1 MLYIIQ
7 LTFFLFI
14 YPIFFSTK
22 SSLQSMSSLPPPLPV
37 ETELPDDDD
46 LEEPSSNLSDA
57 KINSTHP
64 QPIRPSSAL
73 SLPSCS
79 SAPDIDLT
87 RPPSSLS
94 ESYVET
100 GPLSVTPGKPSSK
113 QPTPTQNNHQFSTPA
128 KPKRRRMNS
137 DENSLSGFEAFL
149 SKELAAASKE
159 REALVAAAAAA
170 AAAAAQQKEK
180 QDECDRLGIEMA
192 EGVRYFTDPF
202 QRAVVMQEL
211 RSVIFNR
218 RFNPPVNP
226 RQNAS
231 QQQKT
236 TSQPDKSNEQ
246 PAAPTVH
253 RNILQPLPAATNVPT
268 QFDTDSMSSYGTGD
282 LFRRSMNLIS

>member
-1 MLYIIQ
+1 
-7 LTFFLFI
+7 
-14 YPIFFSTK
+14 
-22 SSLQSMSSLPPPLPV
+22 MSSLPPPLPA

-46 LEEPSSNLSDA
+46 LEPSSNLSDT

-64 QPIRPSSAL
+64 QPIRPTSAL

-79 SAPDIDLT
+79 SAPDSDLT

-100 GPLSVTPGKPSSK
+100 GPLSVTPGKPSPK

-202 QRAVVMQEL
+202 QRAVVMQIG
-211 RSVIFNR
+211 RAHV
-218 RFNPPVNP
+218 
-226 RQNAS
+226 
-231 QQQKT
+231 
-236 TSQPDKSNEQ
+236 
-246 PAAPTVH
+246 
-253 RNILQPLPAATNVPT
+253 
-268 QFDTDSMSSYGTGD
+268 
-282 LFRRSMNLIS
+282 